1 MTRPLL
7 WPFRVARR
15 AWRAVTPEGARKAR
29 DLVLSMCGV
38 FVVVGVLTLLDLADS
53 SRARGVENQETLA
66 TLAEVQAKID
76 AQTSPEAVARQKA
89 MVDAVIE
96 TIGCDNRQTIQDL
109 VDLLEER
116 GVLEPG
122 LLEVITAEC
131 RALEAERG
139 GG

>member
-1 MTRPLL
+1 MTCRLLL
-7 WPFRVARR
+7 WPFRQVRR
-15 AWRAVTPEGARKAR
+15 VWRAITPAGARKCR
-29 DLVLSMCGV
+29 DLALSVCGV
-38 FVVVGVLTLLDLADS
+38 FVVVGVIALLDLGDGNRKTLTA
-53 SRARGVENQETLA
+53 VE
-66 TLAEVQAKID
+66 EVTAKID
-76 AQTSPEAVARQKA
+76 AQTSPEAVARQRA

-139 GG
+139 G